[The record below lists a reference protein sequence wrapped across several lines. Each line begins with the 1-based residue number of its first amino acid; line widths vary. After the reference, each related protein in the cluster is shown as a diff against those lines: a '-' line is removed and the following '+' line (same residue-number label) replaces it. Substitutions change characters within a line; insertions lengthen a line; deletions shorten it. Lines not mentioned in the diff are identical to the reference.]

1 MQSERN
7 NDIAAF
13 RIAHAAR
20 PVVLFDLDGTL
31 VETDAA
37 NTAAYRDAFRLHG
50 LAGQVLRVP
59 AGVRVTGGMVRAALP
74 SLTAEDLRVLSSAKA
89 AAYAR
94 GLDLTRLGP
103 ACGDLRR
110 VLRNRDRFARIVL
123 LTESNARR
131 AWETLRHHGLAG
143 CFDEVVCNGGHGDK
157 YANYFATHAV
167 DPADCFAWENES
179 GKVQSA
185 QRAGIDI
192 EHIRKVA

>member
-37 NTAAYRDAFRLHG
+37 NTAAYRAA
-50 LAGQVLRVP
+50 LAAWGQVLRVP
-59 AGVRVTGGMVRAALP
+59 ASVRVTGGMVRAALP

-185 QRAGIDI
+185 QGAGIDI

>member
-37 NTAAYRDAFRLHG
+37 NTAAYGAA
-50 LAGQVLRVP
+50 LAAWGQVLRVP
-59 AGVRVTGGMVRAALP
+59 AGVRVTGGMVRAVLP

-185 QRAGIDI
+185 QGAGIDI

>member
-37 NTAAYRDAFRLHG
+37 NTAAYRAA
-50 LAGQVLRVP
+50 LAARGQVLHVP

-110 VLRNRDRFARIVL
+110 VLRNRDRFARVVL

-185 QRAGIDI
+185 QEAGIDI

>member
-7 NDIAAF
+7 NDIVAF

-31 VETDAA
+31 VEPDAA
-37 NTAAYRDAFRLHG
+37 NTAAYRAA
-50 LAGQVLRVP
+50 LAAWGQVLRVP

-167 DPADCFAWENES
+167 DPADCFARENES

-185 QRAGIDI
+185 QGAGIDI

>member
-50 LAGQVLRVP
+50 RAGQVLRVP

-143 CFDEVVCNGGHGDK
+143 CFDGVVCYGGHGDK

-192 EHIRKVA
+192 EHI

>member
-37 NTAAYRDAFRLHG
+37 NTAAYRAA
-50 LAGQVLRVP
+50 LAAWGQVLRVP

-167 DPADCFAWENES
+167 DSADCFAWENES